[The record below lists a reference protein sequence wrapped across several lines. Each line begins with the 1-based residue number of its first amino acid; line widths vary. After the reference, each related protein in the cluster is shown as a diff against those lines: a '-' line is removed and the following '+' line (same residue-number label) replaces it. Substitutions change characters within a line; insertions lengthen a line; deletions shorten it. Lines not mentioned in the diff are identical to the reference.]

1 MNAYEV
7 TLPSMEGVGKLH
19 WGVPISDRS
28 HRVGEPTRTTLNV
41 YVSWA
46 SSKHG
51 KHLAM
56 FFQHFGN
63 NCRHSEPNGAIKSRL
78 TWRDG

>member
-51 KHLAM
+51 KHL
-56 FFQHFGN
+56 
-63 NCRHSEPNGAIKSRL
+63 
-78 TWRDG
+78 